1 MSRQLHFAQIPEA
14 AAPKKAE
21 PKKRLFMGK
30 QAEALV
36 NMDLCAREIDTMQ
49 APELV
54 AYDLAAVV
62 RSSSGLSLTPKIQVK
77 SQEVL
82 SGPFG
87 FHKGNGK
94 PYMPGDFD
102 IAACCLLSTGS
113 VIYSFG
119 IPDKALRYRA
129 EDFNNPDYC
138 FASWDVAI
146 QKYFEN
152 LAAVFGGQTKEEIN
166 HVKTF

>member
-1 MSRQLHFAQIPEA
+1 MSKQLHFMQIPQA
-14 AAPKKAE
+14 AAPQKKE
-21 PKKRLFMGK
+21 PKKRSFLGK
-30 QAEALV
+30 TAEALV
-36 NMDLCAREIDTMQ
+36 HMDLCAREIHTMH

-54 AYDLAAVV
+54 AYDMAAVV

-82 SGPFG
+82 SGPFS

-102 IAACCLLSTGS
+102 IAACCLLSTKS

-138 FASWDVAI
+138 FASWDVAV
-146 QKYFEN
+146 QRYFEN
-152 LAAVFGGQTKEEIN
+152 LAAVFGGNTKEGIY
-166 HVKTF
+166 HVKTY